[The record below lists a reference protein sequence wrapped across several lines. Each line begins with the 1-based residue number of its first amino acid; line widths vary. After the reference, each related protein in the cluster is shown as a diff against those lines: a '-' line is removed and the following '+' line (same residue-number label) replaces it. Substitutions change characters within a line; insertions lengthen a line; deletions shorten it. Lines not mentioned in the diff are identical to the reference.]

1 MYGDFGF
8 VNNVIFNWW
17 NRSADGGDNKSMFNF
32 INNYYKPGP
41 VTPLDKPIGHR
52 ILKPESGRDKAN
64 AANFGKAYVSG
75 NVIEGNEQ
83 VTNDNWAG
91 GVQLEDTPDEL
102 SSLQKIRVN
111 DPMPMAKVSII
122 PAREAYRYVLE
133 NVGATLPKRD
143 AVDTRIVT
151 TVRTGKIN
159 YVEGKDTVIGSQFI
173 KRRLPQDSYK
183 MGIITTP
190 EQVGGYPEYKGT
202 AYKDTDN
209 DGIPDTYETN
219 HGLNPKDRKDAVVIN
234 KSGYSN
240 IEVYLNSLVDIHDVI
255 PVLQTKTAK
264 Q

>member
-1 MYGDFGF
+1 
-8 VNNVIFNWW
+8 
-17 NRSADGGDNKSMFNF
+17 
-32 INNYYKPGP
+32 
-41 VTPLDKPIGHR
+41 
-52 ILKPESGRDKAN
+52 
-64 AANFGKAYVSG
+64 
-75 NVIEGNEQ
+75 

-122 PAREAYRYVLE
+122 PAREAYQYVLE
-133 NVGATLPKRD
+133 NVGATLPIRD
-143 AVDTRIVT
+143 AVDKRIVT
-151 TVRTGKIN
+151 TVKTGKIN
-159 YVEGKDTVIGSQFI
+159 YAEGKDTVIGSQFI
-173 KRRLPQDSYK
+173 KRRLPKDSYK
-183 MGIITTP
+183 MGIITNP

-202 AYKDTDN
+202 AYKDTDK
-209 DGIPDTYETN
+209 DGMPDTYETN
-219 HGLNPKDRKDAVVIN
+219 HGLNPKDAKDAVVIN